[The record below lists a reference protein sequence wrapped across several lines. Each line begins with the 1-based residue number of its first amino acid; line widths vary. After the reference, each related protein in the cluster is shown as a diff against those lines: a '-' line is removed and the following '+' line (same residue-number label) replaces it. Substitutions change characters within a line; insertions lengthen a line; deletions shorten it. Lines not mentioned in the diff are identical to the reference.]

1 MNAVEIS
8 LKMETDAVTFYTE
21 AAGKTSHPVGKKM
34 FLSIAEDEK
43 RHIEMLTALLKGL
56 DLTPES
62 VDPMANVKSIF
73 EDMKEQM
80 HSKITAT
87 SDDTEALKIAMEM
100 ERKGFEFYRKVASE
114 APDPK
119 SRGLFERLIKEEERH
134 YQIFSN
140 TYDFLAD
147 MGNWFMWEERG
158 IVEG

>member
-8 LKMETDAVTFYTE
+8 LNMEKDAVTFYTE

-43 RHIEMLTALLKGL
+43 RHIQMLTALLEGL

-73 EDMKEQM
+73 EDMKDEM
-80 HSKITAT
+80 HARITAT
-87 SDDTEALKIAMEM
+87 SDDTKALEIAMEM
-100 ERKGFEFYRKVASE
+100 ERKGFEFYKKVASE

-134 YQIFSN
+134 YQIFLN
-140 TYDFLAD
+140 THEFLTD
-147 MGNWFMWEERG
+147 TGNWFMWEERG